1 MELIYGLD
9 LFGTMMF
16 AVSGT
21 LAGVHKRL
29 DMFGA
34 LFTGFITAVGGGTIR
49 DLLLGSFPIGWINDP
64 NYLLMILAGYI
75 FTFLFNRKIEG
86 LRRTFFLFDTFG
98 IGVFT
103 IIGLQ
108 KALDLGVNP
117 MVAVLMGTVS
127 AVFGGAL
134 RDTFINDIPL
144 IFRKEIYAV
153 ACLAGGI
160 IFLLL
165 QLLPIH
171 QNINQMLTVS
181 VIVAIRFLSV
191 KYKLG
196 LPIHGVK
203 NMNMPEKE

>member
-16 AVSGT
+16 AISGT

-49 DLLLGSFPIGWINDP
+49 DILLGSFPIGWIKDP
-64 NYLLMILAGYI
+64 NYMLMIIAGYI

-86 LRRTFFLFDTFG
+86 LRRTFFLFDTLG

-108 KALDLGVNP
+108 KALDFGVNP

-153 ACLAGGI
+153 ACLLGGVT
-160 IFLLL
+160 FLFL

-171 QNINQMLTVS
+171 NDISQVITVA
-181 VIVAIRFLSV
+181 VIVIIRFVSV
-191 KYKLG
+191 KYKLS
-196 LPIHGVK
+196 LPIHGFK
-203 NMNMPEKE
+203 DPESHLKK